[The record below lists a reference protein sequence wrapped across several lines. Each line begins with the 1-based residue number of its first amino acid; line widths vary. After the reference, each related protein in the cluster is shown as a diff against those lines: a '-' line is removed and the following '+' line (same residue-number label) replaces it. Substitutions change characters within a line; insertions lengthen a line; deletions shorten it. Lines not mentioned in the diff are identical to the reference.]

1 MEAEQQKDYA
11 FKNEISLSISGE
23 DSADSTASTP
33 STATPPSGPTP
44 SPRHVNDDTK
54 PLTEEKST
62 KKSSE
67 MSGIDNKA
75 FESNDKTAT
84 PGKQMSSFGN
94 GHGGDSSA
102 NKNGQL
108 TDKKLA
114 GETFLLHSHVRSLFN
129 TQFTPFSLSYDR
141 RNYFM
146 IIFSQL
152 FSSRRSC

>member
-23 DSADSTASTP
+23 DSADSTSSTP
-33 STATPPSGPTP
+33 STATPLSGPTP

-54 PLTEEKST
+54 PLTEST
-62 KKSSE
+62 KKSE

-75 FESNDKTAT
+75 FESNDKTTPTST

-94 GHGGDSSA
+94 GNNHGGDSSA

-114 GETFLLHSHVRSLFN
+114 GETFLHSHVSLFN
-129 TQFTPFSLSYDR
+129 RSTHKNSRLSHCLMKNDH
-141 RNYFM
+141 
-146 IIFSQL
+146 IFL
-152 FSSRRSC
+152 